1 MLVLE
6 IRLNVGKPR
15 TRILEIRALETRV
28 LVYCQR
34 YSNCSNTVFM
44 ENLRA
49 HFEISLDS
57 SSTSLDVPKKNPC
70 KNSTRFYQHKK
81 VAVWLPSL
89 I

>member
-15 TRILEIRALETRV
+15 TRILEIRVLETRV

-57 SSTSLDVPKKNPC
+57 SSTSLDVPKK
-70 KNSTRFYQHKK
+70 K
-81 VAVWLPSL
+81 SL
-89 I
+89 